1 MWDFAGQ
8 SDYYVTHKIFLS
20 PAAIYLLVYDLRLHT
35 MGVAS
40 LRQWLL
46 DIQVASVP
54 NYRGTL
60 QLRSLE

>member
-46 DIQVASVP
+46 DIQVSGDP
-54 NYRGTL
+54 N
-60 QLRSLE
+60 